1 MHVSTSQFRVICYQ
15 VIYFR
20 NVHKECGKLKR
31 QPERTL
37 LLNGA
42 ICERSGVAVWLLVNQ
57 YETSDSLGTYTHFIY
72 KGEKVTQ
79 LDVVSEAN

>member
-20 NVHKECGKLKR
+20 NVHKECGKL
-31 QPERTL
+31 
-37 LLNGA
+37 NGA
-42 ICERSGVAVWLLVNQ
+42 ICERSGVAVWLLVSQ
-57 YETSDSLGTYTHFIY
+57 YETSDSLGTYTHFIH